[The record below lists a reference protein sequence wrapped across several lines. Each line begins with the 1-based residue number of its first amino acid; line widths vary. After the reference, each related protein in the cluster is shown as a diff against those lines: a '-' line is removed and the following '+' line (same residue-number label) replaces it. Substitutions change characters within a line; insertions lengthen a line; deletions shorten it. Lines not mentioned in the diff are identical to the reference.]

1 MVYHAQCICIAIQYI
16 STTLRNTMGT
26 ESFSKDYTTHQSRLC
41 TESMIATNGRFEAL
55 QTAFHIYIHYAMYT
69 EILSTDAYIRAWQ
82 LSKSRRCGC
91 DKGGAFSIVWEVS
104 KSIYSYDFL
113 IKLPTK
119 LPLIIHVK
127 RFFLTKW

>member
-1 MVYHAQCICIAIQYI
+1 MYI
-16 STTLRNTMGT
+16 NLIHKYYTPKYNGT

-55 QTAFHIYIHYAMYT
+55 QTTFHIHHAIYT

-82 LSKSRRCGC
+82 LRKNRRCGC

-104 KSIYSYDFL
+104 KASIAMIL
-113 IKLPTK
+113 L
-119 LPLIIHVK
+119 
-127 RFFLTKW
+127 